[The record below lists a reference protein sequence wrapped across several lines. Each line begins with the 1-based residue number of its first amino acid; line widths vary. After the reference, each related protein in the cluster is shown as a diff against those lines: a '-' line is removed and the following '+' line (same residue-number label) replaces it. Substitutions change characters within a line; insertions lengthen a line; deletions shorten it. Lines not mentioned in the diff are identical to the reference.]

1 MIPIRKALISVHDK
15 SNLKELCQILRRY
28 EVDIIAT
35 GSTHAHLKDL
45 GFSAQLIS
53 DYTHFPELIHGRVKT
68 LHPKI
73 FGGILAR
80 STHGELEEIK
90 RHEIDKIDLVVVNLY
105 PFEQRAE
112 NTDQEEALCDEV
124 DIGGV
129 SLLRAAA
136 KNFRNTV
143 VLPKPSLYND
153 FIQSIQTHHGAV
165 PPELSKSMMKKT
177 FFITSQYDWAIFQK
191 FSSLDGESWQNR
203 VLKKHS
209 HLRYGENPH
218 QNASYW
224 INPLKEDDS
233 ELIMG
238 CKILGGKELSYNN
251 LLDVS
256 AGLCLMD
263 EFKDPLVAIIKHTNP
278 CGVSIG
284 SDIGLALEKAY
295 ACDPVSAFGGIFF
308 FNREITLPVA
318 QFLSSRF
325 VEIILAPSFQADAL
339 ELLQQKKNLRLLQ
352 RMESKVNKEKLLSLY
367 QGVLLSDS
375 DQELYRDLKIVA
387 GGEPS
392 PERLSDLLFGLKVV
406 KHVKSNAI
414 AIVKDNCTLGLGM
427 GQANRVQ
434 STILALQQ
442 AGKNAKGAVLVSDGY
457 FPFAD
462 SIEQAKNYGID
473 LIAEPGGSIRDA
485 EVIEAAK
492 ANDITLIFTGLRH
505 FMH

>member
-1 MIPIRKALISVHDK
+1 MIPIRKALISVYDK
-15 SNLKELCQILRRY
+15 SNLDELCQVLRRY
-28 EVDIIAT
+28 KVDIIAT
-35 GSTHAHLKDL
+35 GSTYTHMKDK
-45 GFSAQLIS
+45 GFTAQLIS
-53 DYTHFPELIHGRVKT
+53 DYTNFPELIHGRVKT

-80 STHGELEEIK
+80 PTHGEIEEIK
-90 RHEIDKIDLVVVNLY
+90 QHDIDKIDLVVVNLY

-112 NTDQEEALCDEV
+112 STDQEEALCDEV

-143 VLPKPSLYND
+143 VLPKPSYYHD

-165 PPELSKSMMKKT
+165 PPEFSKSMMKKT
-177 FFITSQYDWAIFQK
+177 FFITSQYDWTIFQK

-203 VLKKHS
+203 VLKKQS
-209 HLRYGENPH
+209 QLRYGENPH

-256 AGLCLMD
+256 AGLSLLD
-263 EFKDPLVAIIKHTNP
+263 EFKDPMAAIFKHTNP
-278 CGVSIG
+278 CGVSIAP
-284 SDIGLALEKAY
+284 DINLALEKAF
-295 ACDPVSAFGGIFF
+295 ACDPVSAFGGVYF

-325 VEIILAPSFQADAL
+325 VEIVLAPSFQPEAL

-352 RMESKVNKEKLLSLY
+352 RIESKTTNEKIHSLY
-367 QGVLLSDS
+367 QGVLIQDT
-375 DQELYRDLKIVA
+375 DHELYRDLKIVA
-387 GGEPS
+387 GTEPK

-414 AIVKDNCTLGLGM
+414 VIVKDNCTLGLGM

-434 STILALQQ
+434 SVILALQQ
-442 AGKNAKGAVLVSDGY
+442 AGLKAKGAILVSDGY
-457 FPFAD
+457 FPFTD
-462 SIEQAKNYGID
+462 SIEQAKSYGID
-473 LIAEPGGSIRDA
+473 LIAEPGGSMRDA

-492 ANDITLIFTGLRH
+492 ANNITLILTGLRH